1 MALKVTK
8 EEQTL
13 INKLTSSWI
22 WIGGWIDSSPD
33 VNTAG
38 TLVEFEKHFDL
49 FNLPSTTLLHCS
61 ADTRYKL
68 LINGRRVAVG
78 PTRGSTT
85 IWHYD
90 SIDIAPFLMEGRNV
104 LQVVVMRYYAAS
116 RAAMP
121 FARTAYPGLT
131 IVGGL
136 KSGSDVIDLGT
147 MCSGWTARVNPEISF
162 PTGLIDDVFLHIN
175 ERGTVTPSERVS
187 EIVRYNI
194 KTLNGELSPWRLV
207 PRGLPMPE
215 QSKATFEKAKVR
227 QSTYTEQD
235 WEAFLD
241 GKTIVLPAKS
251 AHKVELQA
259 TVHSTAFLRWSFRAA
274 SSSSVKMKAL
284 YSEGYE
290 KEPRAYPFFRTKD
303 DRLDFVNGQLIG
315 PVDEVEVLVSNNED
329 TTYEPFWFRTFRIIQ
344 LILEVGPNPVEMQLI
359 EATQV
364 NYPMNV
370 KGYIKNVTDPQCQ
383 AIWDVSVRTMR
394 NCMFDAYV
402 DCPFYE
408 QLQYIGDS
416 RTVGLFHYLISGDDL
431 LMRRTI
437 SNFAASITADGLPQS
452 RYPSQV
458 PQIIA
463 GFALYWILQVNDHYL
478 YFGDADYTKSFLPRI
493 DGVLSYFGAHVNE
506 QGLVAG
512 LPEDVWQFV
521 DWVTTWGATDTHP
534 DKGVPTSGRSGN
546 LHTYFTLL
554 YAYVLRCAADLVQG
568 LGRSGV
574 ADEYRQRAI
583 ALSVAA
589 RKNCFNGRFFTD
601 STADIDDDSAYSQHC
616 QVFAVLAGACQGL
629 DIAAL
634 LENSFANSAHSKC
647 SYMMMFY
654 AFRAFK
660 AAGDDAYNKLWQTA
674 WDPWRNMLTKN
685 LTTWEEDDVRQRSDC
700 HAWGS
705 VPLYEYCTEL
715 AGVEPVAPGCKEIV
729 FSPRI
734 TLSEAVEAKVMLG
747 RNNSAVVKWSRDSK
761 GATTVELRLDQPVIV
776 TSRLPG
782 EEPKRQGLIST
793 LSLTHT
799 ARS

>member
-1 MALKVTK
+1 MALRLTK

-13 INKLTSSWI
+13 VNKLTSSWI
-22 WIGGWIDSSPD
+22 WIEGWIDSSPD

-38 TLVEFEKHFDL
+38 RLVEFEKHFDL
-49 FNLPSTTLLHCS
+49 LNVPSTALLHCS

-90 SIDIAPFLMEGRNV
+90 SIDIAPFLIAGHNV
-104 LQVVVMRYYAAS
+104 LKVVVMRYFAAS

-131 IVGGL
+131 VVGDIKNGPD
-136 KSGSDVIDLGT
+136 SIDLGS
-147 MCSGWTARVNPEISF
+147 MNPGWTARVNKGISF

-175 ERGTVTPSERVS
+175 ERGTVSPSEQTS

-194 KTLNGELSPWRLV
+194 KTLNGELSPWRLM

-215 QSKATFEKAKVR
+215 ESKATFEKAEVR
-227 QSTYTEQD
+227 QSDVPEENWQS
-235 WEAFLD
+235 FLK
-241 GKTIVLPAKS
+241 GKTIVLPANS
-251 AHKVELQA
+251 THKVELQA
-259 TVHSTAFLRWSFRAA
+259 TVHSTAFLRWTFRAA
-274 SSSSVKMKAL
+274 SSSSIKMKAL

-290 KEPRAYPFFRTKD
+290 QEPRAYPFFRTKD
-303 DRLDFVNGQLIG
+303 DRLDSVNGQLIG
-315 PVDEVEVLVSNNED
+315 PLDEIEVMVSANEN
-329 TTYEPFWFRTFRIIQ
+329 TIYEPFWFRTFRIIQ
-344 LILEVGPNPVEMQLI
+344 LTLQVGQNPVEMLPLD
-359 EATQV
+359 ATQG
-364 NYPMNV
+364 NYPMDV
-370 KGYIKNVTDPQCQ
+370 KGFIKNVTDPQCQ
-383 AIWDVSVRTMR
+383 DIWDVSVRTMR

-437 SNFAASITADGLPQS
+437 SNFAAAVTVDGLPQS

-478 YFGDADYTKSFLPRI
+478 YFGDADYAKSFLPRV
-493 DGVLSYFGAHVNE
+493 DGVLTYFDAHLND

-521 DWVTTWGATDTHP
+521 DWVTTWGATTTHP
-534 DKGVPTSGRSGN
+534 DKGVPTSGRSKN
-546 LHTYFTLL
+546 QHTYFTLL
-554 YAYVLRCAADLVQG
+554 YAYVLKCAADLVQG

-574 ADEYRQRAI
+574 AEEYRQRAT
-583 ALSVAA
+583 ALSEAA
-589 RKNCFNGRFFTD
+589 REHCFDGQVFTD
-601 STADIDDDSAYSQHC
+601 STADIADDSAYSQHC

-629 DIAAL
+629 NITTL

-674 WDPWRNMLTKN
+674 WNPWRNMLTKN

-715 AGVEPVAPGCKEIV
+715 AGVEPVAAGCKEIM

-747 RNNSAVVKWSRDSK
+747 RNNSAFVKWSRDSK
-761 GATTVELRLDQPVIV
+761 GVTAVELRLDQPASV

-782 EEPKRQGLIST
+782 EGPKRHGLIST